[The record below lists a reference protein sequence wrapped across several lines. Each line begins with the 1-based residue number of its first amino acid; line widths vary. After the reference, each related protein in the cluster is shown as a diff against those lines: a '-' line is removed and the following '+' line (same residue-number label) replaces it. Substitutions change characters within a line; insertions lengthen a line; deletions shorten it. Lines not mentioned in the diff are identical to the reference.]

1 MNLRFDFHP
10 FDDDNKMDGS
20 QTSNSCNIRV
30 EHTVVVSNTW
40 DVTGQNV
47 VAAHTG
53 TVKRPPTPQW
63 PRPLARVM

>member
-20 QTSNSCNIRV
+20 QTSNSRNIRV

-47 VAAHTG
+47 VTSHTG
-53 TVKRPPTPQW
+53 TV
-63 PRPLARVM
+63 

>member
-1 MNLRFDFHP
+1 MMITKWMEVKPQIHAIL
-10 FDDDNKMDGS
+10 
-20 QTSNSCNIRV
+20 

>member
-1 MNLRFDFHP
+1 MEVKPQIHTIL
-10 FDDDNKMDGS
+10 
-20 QTSNSCNIRV
+20 
-30 EHTVVVSNTW
+30 EHTVVVSKTW

>member
-20 QTSNSCNIRV
+20 QTSTSRNIRV
-30 EHTVVVSNTW
+30 EHTVVVISTW

-47 VAAHTG
+47 VTSHTG
-53 TVKRPPTPQW
+53 TVKRSPTPQW

>member
-1 MNLRFDFHP
+1 MEVKPQIHAILEQ
-10 FDDDNKMDGS
+10 K
-20 QTSNSCNIRV
+20 
-30 EHTVVVSNTW
+30 VVVSNTW